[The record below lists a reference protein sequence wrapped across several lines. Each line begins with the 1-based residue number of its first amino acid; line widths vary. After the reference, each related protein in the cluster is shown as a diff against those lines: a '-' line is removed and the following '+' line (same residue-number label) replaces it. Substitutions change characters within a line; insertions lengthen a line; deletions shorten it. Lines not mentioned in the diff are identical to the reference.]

1 MERSGG
7 NPEKALRLAGVRQHA
22 DEPKRLFS
30 FKINAKETTMNALYP
45 SMMCVRPADVKRIC
59 TVFEKTGIAGLHIDI
74 MDGSFVPN
82 FTLGVDYC
90 RYLHEITSL
99 PLDLHLMIDRPEEK
113 LSWFPIRPGDT
124 VSVHAESTRHLGRA
138 VECIRASGGL
148 PYVAL
153 NPATP
158 ISAVEDILPA
168 LAGVLVMTVNPG
180 FAGQKL
186 IPYTLPKIR
195 RLRDRMEACGLENC
209 PIEVDGNVSAENL
222 VRMKEAG
229 ADRFVIGTSGFLNN
243 QPEEEL
249 RRDIAAFGA
258 L

>member
-99 PLDLHLMIDRPEEK
+99 PLDLHLMIDRPEETRY
-113 LSWFPIRPGDT
+113 P
-124 VSVHAESTRHLGRA
+124 STRRA
-138 VECIRASGGL
+138 PGISDAPWNASGRPADFRML
-148 PYVAL
+148 PS
-153 NPATP
+153 TP
-158 ISAVEDILPA
+158 QRRFPRWRIFS
-168 LAGVLVMTVNPG
+168 
-180 FAGQKL
+180 
-186 IPYTLPKIR
+186 R
-195 RLRDRMEACGLENC
+195 RLPVCW
-209 PIEVDGNVSAENL
+209 
-222 VRMKEAG
+222 
-229 ADRFVIGTSGFLNN
+229 
-243 QPEEEL
+243 
-249 RRDIAAFGA
+249 
-258 L
+258 

>member
-1 MERSGG
+1 
-7 NPEKALRLAGVRQHA
+7 
-22 DEPKRLFS
+22 
-30 FKINAKETTMNALYP
+30 MNLLYP
-45 SMMCVRPADVKRIC
+45 SMMCVKPADVNRIC
-59 TVFEKTGIAGLHIDI
+59 GIFEETGIAGLHIDI

-90 RYLHEITSL
+90 RYLHEITAL
-99 PLDLHLMIDRPEEK
+99 PLDIHLMIDRPEEK
-113 LSWFPIRPGDT
+113 LAWFPVREGDM

-138 VECIRASGGL
+138 VECIRKLGGL
-148 PYVAL
+148 PYVAI

-158 ISAVEDILPA
+158 ISAVEDILPE

-186 IPYTLPKIR
+186 IAYTLPKIR
-195 RLRDRMEACGLENC
+195 RLRDRMDDCGFEGLS
-209 PIEVDGNVSAENL
+209 IEVDGNVSAEHL
-222 VRMKEAG
+222 VQMKQAG
-229 ADRFVIGTSGFLNN
+229 ADRFVIGTSGFLKN
-243 QPEEEL
+243 QAEDEL